1 MAKRKAYW
9 LLVVPFVA
17 TLLPFFYNQAEP
29 SLFGM
34 PFFYW
39 YQLGWVPL
47 TGGLLGLVV
56 FLTREAPPKAKRRSK
71 DV

>member
-1 MAKRKAYW
+1 MNKRKWYW

-17 TLLPFFYNQAEP
+17 TLLPFLYNRAEP

-39 YQLGWVPL
+39 YQLLWVLL
-47 TGGLLGLVV
+47 TGSLLGVV
-56 FLTREAPPKAKRRSK
+56 VYLTRDAG

>member
-1 MAKRKAYW
+1 MNKRKWYW

-17 TLLPFFYNQAEP
+17 TLLPFLYNHAEP

-39 YQLGWVPL
+39 YQLLWVLL
-47 TGGLLGLVV
+47 TGSLLGVV
-56 FLTREAPPKAKRRSK
+56 VYLTRDAG

>member
-1 MAKRKAYW
+1 VKGGLAPYV
-9 LLVVPFVA
+9 LLIVPFVA
-17 TLLPFFYNQAEP
+17 TLLPWIYNRAEP

-39 YQLGWVPL
+39 YQLACVIV
-47 TGGLLGLVV
+47 TAALLGLVV
-56 FLTREAPPKAKRRSK
+56 LLTRERD